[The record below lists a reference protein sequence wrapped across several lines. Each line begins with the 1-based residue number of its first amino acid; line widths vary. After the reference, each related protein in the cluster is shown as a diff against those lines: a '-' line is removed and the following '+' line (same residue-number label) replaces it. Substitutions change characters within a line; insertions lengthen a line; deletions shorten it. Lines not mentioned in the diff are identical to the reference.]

1 MTRKKVLLALYLKK
15 QSIRQQVN
23 MLKFY
28 EDQTKQKLMALESK
42 SDNIILESNS
52 DNIILTKNNFLESES
67 DNIILTK
74 NNFLESES
82 DNETSEEY

>member
-1 MTRKKVLLALYLKK
+1 MISKKALLALYLKK

-23 MLKFY
+23 MLNFY
-28 EDQTKQKLMALESK
+28 EDQKTQKLVALESK
-42 SDNIILESNS
+42 SDNV
-52 DNIILTKNNFLESES
+52 
-67 DNIILTK
+67 ILTK